1 MMSTK
6 YTQAAL
12 LLIAVIFIFLI
23 YQLPTSV
30 IDNKDVENQ
39 VNENFSIE
47 KAIELVEGENP
58 MEGIFMLRD
67 IIDKNPENTDALYYL
82 GVLSL
87 QTAQYE
93 NAVKRFNQI
102 ISIDS
107 SDKRA
112 YLQLGISNHNLGNK
126 EKADSLFN
134 IIRNSEDK
142 LLIEEL
148 DNFLNN

>member
-1 MMSTK
+1 MMSPK

-12 LLIAVIFIFLI
+12 LLIAVIFIFLL

-112 YLQLGISNHNLGNK
+112 YLQLGF
-126 EKADSLFN
+126 SL
-134 IIRNSEDK
+134 S
-142 LLIEEL
+142 LIHI
-148 DNFLNN
+148 

>member
-6 YTQAAL
+6 YTQATL
-12 LLIAVIFIFLI
+12 LLIAVIFIFLL

-67 IIDKNPENTDALYYL
+67 IINKNPENTEALYYL

-93 NAVKRFNQI
+93 NAAKRFNQI

-112 YLQLGISNHNLGNK
+112 YLQLGISNYNLGNK

-134 IIRNSEDK
+134 IIRNSKDK

-148 DNFLNN
+148 DNFLTN